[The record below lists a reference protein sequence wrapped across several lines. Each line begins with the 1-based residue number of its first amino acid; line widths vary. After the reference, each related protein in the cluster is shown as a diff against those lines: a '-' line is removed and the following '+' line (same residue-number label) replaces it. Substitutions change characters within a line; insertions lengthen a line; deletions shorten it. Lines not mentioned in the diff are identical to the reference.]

1 MAEIILALDYASGD
15 DALDLVHALGARA
28 TFYKVGLE
36 LFTREGP
43 GIVERLRERGK
54 NVFLDLKL
62 LDIPSTVAGA
72 VAAAADLEVELLT
85 LHTTGGTS
93 MMTAAAEASAGRV
106 KLLGVT
112 ILTSFPIPEVEVV
125 WGRSLVSLRDE
136 VLRLAEAAWESGI
149 DGVVAS
155 PLEAEPIKKKH
166 GDDLLVVTPGIR
178 LRGQA
183 VHDQNRV
190 STPGDASR
198 AGADYLVVGRSVTS
212 APHPVEALEAV
223 ESDLALAGVDPA

>member
-1 MAEIILALDYASGD
+1 
-15 DALDLVHALGARA
+15 
-28 TFYKVGLE
+28 
-36 LFTREGP
+36 
-43 GIVERLRERGK
+43 
-54 NVFLDLKL
+54 
-62 LDIPSTVAGA
+62 
-72 VAAAADLEVELLT
+72 
-85 LHTTGGTS
+85 
-93 MMTAAAEASAGRV
+93 MTAAAEASAGRV